1 LLSVIVFILF
11 WLNLVC
17 TIVVAFAYGLVL
29 ERSMAAGLVAISVML
44 VFMSLIVTTDHVA
57 YLSII
62 SDCLILLVTWYFALT
77 SDRYWP
83 IWFAAMQTLTVL
95 TLVVTPTQIGLPHF
109 ILLNLAGFWSLPALI
124 VMTWG
129 TILDW
134 RERASASP
142 SPS

>member
-1 LLSVIVFILF
+1 LLSLSVLILF
-11 WLNLVC
+11 WLMLIC
-17 TIVVAFAYGLVL
+17 SGAVAFAYGLVF
-29 ERSMAAGLVAISVML
+29 ERATAVALFAISM
-44 VFMSLIVTTDHVA
+44 FSLIISLGFPASNWHYVSTLSDWAIFPVA
-57 YLSII
+57 
-62 SDCLILLVTWYFALT
+62 WYFALT

-95 TLVVTPTQIGLPHF
+95 TLVITPTQTGMPHLL
-109 ILLNLAGFWSLPALI
+109 LLNLAGFWSLPALMM
-124 VMTWG
+124 MTWG

>member
-1 LLSVIVFILF
+1 MLNLIVFVLF

-17 TIVVAFAYGLVL
+17 SLVAAFLCGRGL
-29 ERSMAAGLVAISVML
+29 ERAMAAGLVAISVAL
-44 VFMSLIVTTDHVA
+44 VMMSSFTNTTNVA

-62 SDCLILLVTWYFALT
+62 SDCVILLVVWSLALT

-83 IWFAAMQTLTVL
+83 IWFAAMQTLTVV
-95 TLVVTPTQIGLPHF
+95 TLALTPTQTGMPHF
-109 ILLNLAGFWSLPALI
+109 ILLNLAGFWSLPALL

-142 SPS
+142 SQS